1 MNQIKITREQYNDLK
16 TDIEY
21 CVASNI
27 DIISYLEIK
36 LFGSIEMNDN
46 VIRFIKDYAKICR
59 LRKEIDNAIEIS
71 NISTL
76 LAFRVVNCAE
86 DDNNAEVENS

>member
-1 MNQIKITREQYNDLK
+1 MKA
-16 TDIEY
+16 DIEY

-36 LFGSIEMNDN
+36 LFGSVEMNDN

-59 LRKEIDNAIEIS
+59 LRKEIDIAIEIS

-76 LAFRVVNCAE
+76 LAFRIVNCAE
-86 DDNNAEVENS
+86 GDTNAETEDS